1 MFSSEQKLHNN
12 FSLNGAK
19 AVVSPRGV
27 VLFAP
32 FLRTPFRERL
42 WREPTDRA
50 KPSHKTAQLK
60 KMLHIYSAIAS

>member
-1 MFSSEQKLHNN
+1 MFSSEQELHNN
-12 FSLNGAK
+12 FSLNGVK

-32 FLRTPFRERL
+32 FLRTPRERL

-60 KMLHIYSAIAS
+60 KMLHIYSAIGS